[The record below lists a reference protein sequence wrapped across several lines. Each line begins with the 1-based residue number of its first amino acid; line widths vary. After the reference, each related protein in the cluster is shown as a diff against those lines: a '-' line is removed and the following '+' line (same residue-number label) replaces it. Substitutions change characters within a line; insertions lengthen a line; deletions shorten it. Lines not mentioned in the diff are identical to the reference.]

1 MNTRSVEELLPFYAN
16 GSLSSEEKTSVEHG
30 LKHNPELAE
39 ELEFLTRL
47 RTQMQETP
55 QEKSPGELGWKRLE
69 KMIRVE
75 KQKSDWFSQLAA
87 RVSDQDNK
95 AWRAVALA
103 ACLLLMVQT
112 VHVWQSPQQDLTAAS
127 SSVEG
132 AAITIM
138 FAPNASE
145 KDIRELLV
153 TLDLQIVEG
162 PSALGVYQLSAEGDI
177 EQKLEVL
184 RARKD
189 IVESAQKARP

>member
-132 AAITIM
+132 AAITIT